1 MDTKSWLI
9 AGLALIAGATGAYVL
24 TSTSRHQVGVADR
37 AAIETVT
44 REYILS
50 HPEILPE
57 AMQNLRARE
66 MREVVNSNRK
76 ALETPFVGAWTGA
89 ADGDVTVVEFFDY
102 ACGYC
107 RAAVPDVARLLA
119 EDKRL
124 KVVFRELPILGPD
137 SETAARASLAAANQG
152 QYYAL
157 HQAIYAAGR
166 PNPQAISEA
175 MTTTGV
181 DIGKANAAANSET
194 VTDEIKRNLDLQHQ
208 LQLTGT
214 PSWIVGDQVINGAV
228 GYDELKKAIAA
239 ARAR

>member
-1 MDTKSWLI
+1 MDRKTGLI
-9 AGLALIAGATGAYVL
+9 AGLALLVGAGGAYL
-24 TSTSRHQVGVADR
+24 ATAPYGQIATSDR

-57 AMQNLRARE
+57 AMENLRARE
-66 MREVVNSNRK
+66 LSEVVNSNRK
-76 ALETPFVGAWTGA
+76 ALETPFSGAWTGA
-89 ADGDVTVVEFFDY
+89 ADADVTLVEFFDY

-107 RAAVPDVARLLA
+107 RAVAPDIARLLA

-152 QYYAL
+152 HYYAL

-166 PNPQAISEA
+166 PNPQSISEA
-175 MTTTGV
+175 MTRTGV
-181 DIGKANAAANSET
+181 DIGKANAAANSEA
-194 VTDEIKRNLDLQHQ
+194 VTEELGRNLEWRQSLQI
-208 LQLTGT
+208 TGT
-214 PSWIVGDQVINGAV
+214 PSWIVGDQVIHGAV
-228 GYDELKKAIAA
+228 GYETLKKAIAA
-239 ARAR
+239 ARAK

>member
-1 MDTKSWLI
+1 MLI
-9 AGLALIAGATGAYVL
+9 AGLALLAGAGGSYFVA
-24 TSTSRHQVGVADR
+24 STSRNAIATTDR

-66 MREVVNSNRK
+66 MSDVVNSNRK
-76 ALETPFVGAWTGA
+76 ALETPFAGAWAGA
-89 ADGDVTVVEFFDY
+89 ADGDVTLVEFFDY

-107 RAAVPDVARLLA
+107 RTAAPDVARLLA

-137 SETAARASLAAANQG
+137 SETAARASLAAAAQG
-152 QYYAL
+152 HYYAL

-166 PNPQAISEA
+166 PNPQSISEA
-175 MTTTGV
+175 MTKIGV
-181 DIGKANAAANSET
+181 DIAKTNAASNSEA
-194 VTDEIKRNLDLQHQ
+194 VTDEIKRNLGFQHQ

-228 GYDELKKAIAA
+228 GYEELKKAIAA
-239 ARAR
+239 ARAK